1 MKNIFLVLF
10 FVMGS
15 VAYGQQ
21 LLPDQMGQ
29 SRPQPRQQTK
39 RLSPQ
44 EEMALRKLT
53 MAEMALKTL
62 YIDTLDAGKLTDA
75 AIKGML
81 SELDPH
87 TSYTNAEETKK
98 LNEPLNSNFEGI
110 GVQFNILRDTL
121 VVIQTIPKGPS
132 EKVGILPGDR
142 IVSVNDTA
150 IAGVKMPRDKIM
162 KRLRGPK
169 ATVVNLGVV
178 RRNVPEILKFKVVR
192 DKIPLHS
199 VDASYMI
206 RPGIGLIRISS
217 FAVNTKLELVEALA
231 KLKKQGMK
239 SLILDLQEN
248 GGGYLEASVGVA
260 SQFLEK
266 DALLVYTDGRAVP
279 NQQYKSEGNGQ
290 FLKGNIVVLVDEYT
304 ASAAEIVS
312 GAIQDHDRGYIVG
325 RRTFGKGL
333 VQRPIPL
340 PDGSL
345 IRVTVSH
352 YYTPSG
358 RCIQKPYEKG
368 KSKEYQQDVLNR
380 YKIGELMHQDS
391 IHFADSLK
399 YKTLKKGRVVYGGG
413 GIMPDYFIP
422 LDTLKYS
429 KYYRNLSLKNCIL
442 ESYMSYQD
450 IHRKALKEKYTDF
463 EQFKKEFDTPMEI
476 VDSIFSAGKRLNVM
490 PKDEDEKKRAIGE
503 VKIIVKALT
512 ARDIWDMSEYFA
524 IMNEENAAV
533 MKALE
538 LLATDKKKK

>member
-1 MKNIFLVLF
+1 MKGIVYILIFA
-10 FVMGS
+10 
-15 VAYGQQ
+15 VASAAQAQ
-21 LLPDQMGQ
+21 RLLPDQQ
-29 SRPQPRQQTK
+29 REQQREQRK
-39 RLSPQ
+39 HLSPKT
-44 EEMALRKLT
+44 EMALRKLT
-53 MAEMALKTL
+53 LAEMALTSI
-62 YIDTLDAGKLTDA
+62 YIDTLDENKLTDA

-87 TSYTNAEETKK
+87 TTYTTAEETKK

-142 IVSVNDTA
+142 IVSVNDSA
-150 IAGVKMPRDKIM
+150 SAGVKMPRDQIM

-169 ATVVNLGVV
+169 GTVVNLGVV
-178 RRNVPEILKFKVVR
+178 RRNVPEVLQFKVVR

-199 VDASYMI
+199 VDAAYMI
-206 RPGIGLIRISS
+206 RPKVGFIRISS
-217 FAVNTKLELVEALA
+217 FAVNTKLELIEALN
-231 KLKKQGMK
+231 KLTKQGMK

-248 GGGYLEASVGVA
+248 GGGYLEAAVGVA

-266 DALLVYTDGRAVP
+266 DALLVYTDGRSVGH
-279 NQQYKSEGNGQ
+279 QDYKAEAGGK
-290 FLKGNIVVLVDEYT
+290 FLKGDIVVLVDEYT

-340 PDGSL
+340 LDGSL

-380 YKIGELMHQDS
+380 FKDGELMHRDS

-399 YKTLKKGRVVYGGG
+399 YKTLKKGRTVYGGG

-442 ESYMSYQD
+442 ESYMTYQD
-450 IHRKALKEKYTDF
+450 AHRKELKEEYADF
-463 EQFKKEFDTPMEI
+463 EPFKKEYDVPMEI
-476 VDSIFSAGKRLNVM
+476 VDSIFSAGKRLNVT
-490 PKDEDEKKRAIGE
+490 PANEEERIKAIGE
-503 VKIIVKALT
+503 VKMVVKGLT
-512 ARDIWDMSEYFA
+512 ARDIWDMSEYYA
-524 IMNEENAAV
+524 IVNENNDAV
-533 MKALE
+533 NKALE
-538 LLATDKKKK
+538 LLTTDKQKKK

>member
-1 MKNIFLVLF
+1 MKGIVYILIFA
-10 FVMGS
+10 
-15 VAYGQQ
+15 VASAAQAQ
-21 LLPDQMGQ
+21 RLLPDQQ
-29 SRPQPRQQTK
+29 REQQREQRK
-39 RLSPQ
+39 HLSPKT
-44 EEMALRKLT
+44 EMALRKLT
-53 MAEMALKTL
+53 LAEMALTSI
-62 YIDTLDAGKLTDA
+62 YIDTLDENKLTDA

-87 TSYTNAEETKK
+87 TTYTTAEETKK

-121 VVIQTIPKGPS
+121 VIIQTIPKGPS

-142 IVSVNDTA
+142 IVSVNDSA
-150 IAGVKMPRDKIM
+150 IAGVKMPRDQIM

-169 ATVVNLGVV
+169 GTVVNLGVV
-178 RRNVPEILKFKVVR
+178 RRNVPEVLQFKVVR

-199 VDASYMI
+199 VDAAYMI
-206 RPGIGLIRISS
+206 RPKVGFIRISS
-217 FAVNTKLELVEALA
+217 FAVNTKLELIEALN
-231 KLKKQGMK
+231 KLTKQGMK

-248 GGGYLEASVGVA
+248 GGGYLEAAVGVA

-266 DALLVYTDGRAVP
+266 DALLVYTDGRSVGH
-279 NQQYKSEGNGQ
+279 QDYKAEAGGK
-290 FLKGNIVVLVDEYT
+290 FLKGDIVVLVDEYT

-340 PDGSL
+340 LDGSL

-380 YKIGELMHQDS
+380 FKDGELMHRDS

-399 YKTLKKGRVVYGGG
+399 YKTLKKGRTVYGGG

-442 ESYMSYQD
+442 ESYMTYQD
-450 IHRKALKEKYTDF
+450 AHRKELKEKYADF
-463 EQFKKEFDTPMEI
+463 EQFKKEYDVPMEI
-476 VDSIFSAGKRLNVM
+476 VDSIFSAGKRLNVT
-490 PKDEDEKKRAIGE
+490 PANEEERIKAIGE
-503 VKIIVKALT
+503 VKMVVKGLT
-512 ARDIWDMSEYFA
+512 ARDIWDMSEYYA
-524 IMNEENAAV
+524 IVNENNDAV
-533 MKALE
+533 NKALE
-538 LLATDKKKK
+538 LLTTDKKKKK

>member
-1 MKNIFLVLF
+1 MKGIVYILIFA
-10 FVMGS
+10 
-15 VAYGQQ
+15 VASAAQAQ
-21 LLPDQMGQ
+21 RLLPDQQ
-29 SRPQPRQQTK
+29 REQQREQRK
-39 RLSPQ
+39 HLSPKT
-44 EEMALRKLT
+44 EMALRKLT
-53 MAEMALKTL
+53 LAEMALTSI
-62 YIDTLDAGKLTDA
+62 YIDTLDENKLTDA

-87 TSYTNAEETKK
+87 TTYTTAEETKK

-142 IVSVNDTA
+142 IVSVNDSA
-150 IAGVKMPRDKIM
+150 IAGVKMPRDQIM

-169 ATVVNLGVV
+169 GTVVNLGVV
-178 RRNVPEILKFKVVR
+178 RRNVPEVLQFKVVR

-199 VDASYMI
+199 VDAAYMI
-206 RPGIGLIRISS
+206 RPKVGFIRISS
-217 FAVNTKLELVEALA
+217 FAVNTKLELIEALN
-231 KLKKQGMK
+231 KLTKQGMK

-248 GGGYLEASVGVA
+248 GGGYLEAAVGVA

-266 DALLVYTDGRAVP
+266 DALLVYTDGRSVGH
-279 NQQYKSEGNGQ
+279 QDYKAETGGK
-290 FLKGNIVVLVDEYT
+290 FLKGDIVVLVDEYT

-340 PDGSL
+340 LDGSL

-380 YKIGELMHQDS
+380 FKDGELMHRDS

-399 YKTLKKGRVVYGGG
+399 YKTLKKGRTVYGGG

-442 ESYMSYQD
+442 ESYMTYQD
-450 IHRKALKEKYTDF
+450 AHRKELKEKYADF
-463 EQFKKEFDTPMEI
+463 EQFKKEYDVPMEI
-476 VDSIFSAGKRLNVM
+476 VDSIFSAGKRLNVT
-490 PKDEDEKKRAIGE
+490 PANEEERIKAIGE
-503 VKIIVKALT
+503 VKMVVKGLT
-512 ARDIWDMSEYFA
+512 ARDIWDMSEYYA
-524 IMNEENAAV
+524 IVNENNDAV
-533 MKALE
+533 NKALE
-538 LLATDKKKK
+538 LLTTDKKKKK

>member
-1 MKNIFLVLF
+1 MKGIVYILIFA
-10 FVMGS
+10 
-15 VAYGQQ
+15 VASAAQAQ
-21 LLPDQMGQ
+21 RLLPDQQ
-29 SRPQPRQQTK
+29 REQQREQRK
-39 RLSPQ
+39 HLSPKT
-44 EEMALRKLT
+44 EMALRKLT
-53 MAEMALKTL
+53 LAEMALTSI
-62 YIDTLDAGKLTDA
+62 YIDTLDENKLTDA

-87 TSYTNAEETKK
+87 TTYTTAEETKK

-121 VVIQTIPKGPS
+121 VIIQTIPKGPS

-142 IVSVNDTA
+142 IVSVNDSA
-150 IAGVKMPRDKIM
+150 IAGVKMPRDQIM

-169 ATVVNLGVV
+169 GTVVNLGVV
-178 RRNVPEILKFKVVR
+178 RRNVPEVLQFKVVR

-199 VDASYMI
+199 VDAAYMI
-206 RPGIGLIRISS
+206 RPKVGFIRISS
-217 FAVNTKLELVEALA
+217 FAVNTKLELIEALN
-231 KLKKQGMK
+231 KLTKQGMK

-248 GGGYLEASVGVA
+248 GGGYLEAAVGVA

-266 DALLVYTDGRAVP
+266 DALLVYTDGRSVGH
-279 NQQYKSEGNGQ
+279 QDYKAETGGK
-290 FLKGNIVVLVDEYT
+290 FLKGDIVVLVDEYT

-340 PDGSL
+340 LDGSL

-380 YKIGELMHQDS
+380 FKDGELMHRDS

-399 YKTLKKGRVVYGGG
+399 YKTLKKGRTVYGGG

-442 ESYMSYQD
+442 ESYMTYQD
-450 IHRKALKEKYTDF
+450 AHRKELKEKYADF
-463 EQFKKEFDTPMEI
+463 EQFKKEYDVPMEI
-476 VDSIFSAGKRLNVM
+476 VDSIFSAGKRLNVT
-490 PKDEDEKKRAIGE
+490 PANEEERIKAIGE
-503 VKIIVKALT
+503 VKMVVKGLT
-512 ARDIWDMSEYFA
+512 ARDIWDMSEYYA
-524 IMNEENAAV
+524 IVNENNDAV
-533 MKALE
+533 NKALE
-538 LLATDKKKK
+538 LLTTDKKKKK